1 MSQLAPSPS
10 LRDLRPPQ
18 HQGMT
23 TLDRSKF
30 ALSVPVVTARIP
42 AGMVGEV
49 LKHPMLRG
57 QLVDIAKVKS
67 VLVNPNEPESRRVLL
82 RVPTPTQL
90 PEETKEYLEGIG
102 AEFGSYDID
111 LDYDY
116 WGVHDVLTSILP
128 KLDGEDPPSSF
139 TQTGHLAHVNLRD
152 EWLPYKHI
160 IGQVIVD
167 KVSSV
172 TTVVNKLNSIH
183 AQFRFF
189 DMEVIAGK
197 DDFVVSTHESG
208 CSFTFDFSKVYWNSR
223 LHTEHDRL
231 LSHFAPGQVV
241 ADAMAGVGPFA
252 VPAAKKGAYVLANDL
267 NPDSVKWMREN
278 QARNKVEPRLR
289 ITEDDARAF
298 IHRAPL
304 EAWTQ
309 PFRRSEAVRNRAW
322 EKAQRAARM
331 QAKKEKEEREAAGL
345 SEPAKEEEKEVSPAP
360 QTIDHY
366 VMNLPDSALE
376 FLDAY
381 KGSFT
386 PLLSQPG
393 YDRSTP
399 LPLIHVHCFTRE
411 LEPETAS
418 TDICE
423 RATGYL
429 GHPVT
434 PDMDGFHLHAVRRV
448 APNKD
453 MYCLTFRLPEVVAYA

>member
-1 MSQLAPSPS
+1 MSQPAPSPS

-18 HQGMT
+18 HQGMRN
-23 TLDRSKF
+23 LDKSKF
-30 ALSVPVVTARIP
+30 GLSVPVVTARIP
-42 AGMVGEV
+42 AGSVGAV

-67 VLVNPNEPESRRVLL
+67 VLVNPDEPEARRVLL
-82 RVPTPTQL
+82 RVSDPTQL
-90 PEETKEYLEGIG
+90 PKQTKEYLEGIG
-102 AEFGSYDID
+102 AQFGSYNID

-116 WGVHDVLTSILP
+116 WSVHDVLTSILP
-128 KLDGEDPPSSF
+128 NLDGEDPPSSF

-183 AQFRFF
+183 AQFRYF

-223 LHTEHDRL
+223 LHTEHERL
-231 LSHFAPGQVV
+231 LSHFTPGQVV

-267 NPDSVKWMREN
+267 NPESVKWMREN

-298 IHRAPL
+298 IRRAPL
-304 EAWTQ
+304 EAWTK
-309 PFRRSEAVRNRAW
+309 PFTRSEAVRNRAW
-322 EKAQRAARM
+322 EKAQRAARV
-331 QAKKEKEEREAAGL
+331 QAKKEKEERESAGL
-345 SEPAKEEEKEVSPAP
+345 PELVKEEEKEEPAAP

-381 KGSFT
+381 MGSFT

-393 YDRSTP
+393 YDRTTP

-418 TDICE
+418 ADICE

-429 GHPVT
+429 GHSVS
-434 PDMDGFHLHAVRRV
+434 PDMDDFHLHAVRRV

-453 MYCLTFRLPEVVAYA
+453 MYCLTFRLPEAVAYA

>member
-1 MSQLAPSPS
+1 
-10 LRDLRPPQ
+10 
-18 HQGMT
+18 
-23 TLDRSKF
+23 
-30 ALSVPVVTARIP
+30 
-42 AGMVGEV
+42 
-49 LKHPMLRG
+49 MLRG

-67 VLVNPNEPESRRVLL
+67 VLVNPAEPEIRRVLL
-82 RVPTPTQL
+82 RVSRPEQL
-90 PEETKEYLEGIG
+90 PPQTREYLEGVG
-102 AEFGSYDID
+102 AEFGEYTID

-116 WGVHDVLTSILP
+116 WSVHDVLTSILP
-128 KLDGEDPPSSF
+128 SLDGEDPPSSF

-183 AQFRFF
+183 AQFRYF

-231 LSHFAPGQVV
+231 LSLFAPGQVV

-267 NPDSVKWMREN
+267 NPESVKWMREN
-278 QARNKVEPRLR
+278 QARNKVAPRLR

-298 IHRAPL
+298 IRRAPM

-309 PFRRSEAVRNRAW
+309 PFKRSEVVRNRQW
-322 EKAQRAARM
+322 EKAQRAAREK
-331 QAKKEKEEREAAGL
+331 AKREKEERAAAGL
-345 SEPAKEEEKEVSPAP
+345 PPLPEEKAEEGAPKP

-386 PLLSQPG
+386 PLLSQEG

-418 TDICE
+418 ADICQ

-434 PDMDGFHLHAVRRV
+434 PDMDGFNLHAVRRV

-453 MYCLTFRLPEVVAYA
+453 MYCLTFRLPEAVAYA